1 MADECCEGKG
11 CGLDKRERQLQVV
24 NWSDHRQWNRKV
36 IMGSRFLA
44 ASHDPP
50 HRKLPA
56 GKMQLTKASFCSNN
70 AISNI
75 CRKQQPDYFYLS

>member
-11 CGLDKRERQLQVV
+11 CGLDKMERQLQVV
-24 NWSDHRQWNRKV
+24 NWSGHRQWNRKL

-50 HRKLPA
+50 RRKLSA
-56 GKMQLTKASFCSNN
+56 GKMQLTKASFWSNN
-70 AISNI
+70 VVSSIR
-75 CRKQQPDYFYLS
+75 RK